1 VMRAVIARSARATS
15 LLVSGMVT
23 GAAATLG
30 LAAAIAIAAACLA
43 LVGLPWLPEL
53 VRPLRA
59 IAGAERR
66 RVSRV
71 TGWQLPEPYRPADG
85 SPRQR
90 VRGILVDPA
99 TWRDLAW
106 MLADGCLGV
115 VAAVFAVLLW
125 PAILATLSLPLWWW
139 AAPRGTVAA
148 FVTLTNWPQAL
159 TLPFAQAALYAACLG
174 WLIPRAARWQLRVA
188 QVLLQPTG
196 QDQLAQRVRELT
208 ESRAGALEAHA
219 AELRRI
225 ERDLHDGTQAHL
237 VSVAVRLGLAERDF
251 ATRPEAALKLVRE
264 ARDGVEDVLA
274 QLRGV
279 IRSIYPPI
287 LADRGLAGA
296 VTALASG
303 QRIAV
308 TVQASGDLPRLAAA
322 VEGAAYYVTA
332 EALTNVAKHS
342 GATHA
347 TVSIAKRGFTLRIT
361 VQDNGAGGADDASGS
376 GLAGIR
382 RRVAAL
388 DGTTRIHSPVGAGT
402 TIEVE
407 LPCEW

>member
-1 VMRAVIARSARATS
+1 MVRTLTARSARATS
-15 LLVSGMVT
+15 TLAG
-23 GAAATLG
+23 GAAAAAG
-30 LAAAIAIAAACLA
+30 AAAGLFAVLVIGAACLA

-59 IAGAERR
+59 VAGAERR
-66 RVSRV
+66 RVGRV
-71 TGWQLPEPYRPADG
+71 TGWVIPEPYRAAGG
-85 SPRQR
+85 SRWQR
-90 VRGILVDPA
+90 ARGVLGDPA

-106 MLADGCLGV
+106 MVVDGSLGV
-115 VAAVFAVLLW
+115 LAAVLAVVLW
-125 PAILATLSLPLWWW
+125 LAIPVVASLPLWWW
-139 AAPRGTVAA
+139 AAPRGSVAA
-148 FVTLTNWPQAL
+148 FVTLTNWPEAVAL
-159 TLPFAQAALYAACLG
+159 PIAQGAVYTVILW
-174 WLIPRAARWQLRVA
+174 WLIPLAARWQLRLA
-188 QVLLQPTG
+188 RSLLRPTG
-196 QDQLAQRVRELT
+196 QAHLAERVRELA

-237 VSVAVRLGLAERDF
+237 VSVAVRLGLAERNFSAEPD
-251 ATRPEAALKLVRE
+251 AALKLLKE
-264 ARDGVEDVLA
+264 AKTGVEDVLT

-303 QRIAV
+303 QRVPV

-322 VEGAAYYVTA
+322 VEAAAYYVAA

-347 TVSIAKRGFTLRIT
+347 TVSIVKRGYTLRIT
-361 VQDNGAGGADDASGS
+361 VQDNGVGGADPAGGS

-382 RRVAAL
+382 RRVAAF
-388 DGTTRIHSPVGAGT
+388 DGVTSVRSPAGAGT

-407 LPCEW
+407 LPCDW